1 MKNIKNLSALY
12 PAINLILFQIIGIMV
27 LNKDYSQRLKHL
39 FIYMDIAV
47 ILSLLLLFITKVLK
61 KKNKIIDVI
70 FIPCIIF
77 FVFFSIWSYR
87 YASPFNIDPKP
98 IITIS
103 TPDVNNPEIKIVT
116 FETDVVNKSKKPV
129 DVKFYF
135 TKEDGTESWYPY
147 YDIIPDLHVT
157 EVYHL
162 EPEKLEHINSEITV
176 KTDDVRLITTH
187 FTNAVLQYEVIK

>member
-1 MKNIKNLSALY
+1 MGFMI
-12 PAINLILFQIIGIMV
+12 
-27 LNKDYSQRLKHL
+27 LNKDYSLRLKYL

-61 KKNKIIDVI
+61 KKNKIVDII

-87 YASPFNIDPKP
+87 NASPFNIDPKP
-98 IITIS
+98 TIKIS
-103 TPDVNNPEIKIVT
+103 TPDVNNPEIKIVK
-116 FETDVVNKSKKPV
+116 FETYVVNKSKKPI

-135 TKEDGTESWYPY
+135 TKEDGTKNWYPY
-147 YDIIPDLHVT
+147 YDIIPELHVT

-162 EPEKLEHINSEITV
+162 EPEKSEHIISEITV
-176 KTDDVRLITTH
+176 KTYDIRLITTH
-187 FTNAVLQYEVIK
+187 FTDAILQYEVIK